1 MKPGELSKCA
11 KHLGMSQT
19 KLRELVGASP
29 KAEINAEQARC
40 IRAMVLK
47 PVIRERVMTLLR
59 LFPRME
65 LASIRRLGDDVC

>member
-11 KHLGMSQT
+11 KHLRMSEI

-40 IRAMVLK
+40 IRALVLK
-47 PVIRERVMTLLR
+47 PVIRERVMTLLG
-59 LFPRME
+59 LFPRMD
-65 LASIRRLGDDVC
+65 LASIRTLDDDAG